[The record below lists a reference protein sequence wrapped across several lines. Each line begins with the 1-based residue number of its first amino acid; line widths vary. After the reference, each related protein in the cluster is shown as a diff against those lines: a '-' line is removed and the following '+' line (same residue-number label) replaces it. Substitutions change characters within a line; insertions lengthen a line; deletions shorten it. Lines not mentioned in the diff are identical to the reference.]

1 MKAIAV
7 SQKGTRS
14 EHNEDACLA
23 MPTSGVFVVSDG
35 VGGGPSGQVASR
47 AVVEKI
53 YQHLHS
59 SEITQ
64 ERIEQAIEMANSR
77 VISVAKQRN
86 IEGTACTLVLAWV
99 DGSKLTCFNVGD
111 SRIYRLR
118 DGKVTQ
124 LTKDHTK
131 LIDRGARKKM
141 VVTRVLGLKEN
152 IPVDV
157 SEWDWK
163 HADMV
168 MLMSDGISDPL
179 ADSDIERIV
188 ISETLSVGDKVK
200 SLIKESVTRGCE
212 DDKTIV
218 VAFQ

>member
-47 AVVEKI
+47 SVVEKI
-53 YQHLHS
+53 YQYLHS
-59 SEITQ
+59 SEVTQ
-64 ERIEQAIEMANSR
+64 ERIEQAIEMANSK
-77 VISVAKQRN
+77 VMSVAKQRN

-131 LIDRGARKKM
+131 LVDRGSRKKR

-152 IPVDV
+152 IPVDI

-163 HADMV
+163 PTDMV

-179 ADSDIERIV
+179 AVSDIERIV
-188 ISETLSVGDKVK
+188 VSEKLSVGDKVK
-200 SLIKESVTRGCE
+200 SLITESVTRGCE